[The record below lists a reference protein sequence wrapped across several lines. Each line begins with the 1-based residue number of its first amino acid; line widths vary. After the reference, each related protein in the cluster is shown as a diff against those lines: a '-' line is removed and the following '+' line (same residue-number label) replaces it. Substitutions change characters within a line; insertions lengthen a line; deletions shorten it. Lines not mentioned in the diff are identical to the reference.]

1 MWLQAGSARMF
12 SRHGRIALIPVAA
25 LDRKPTIAGGGPMR
39 RIGNIVLYLC
49 AAVLLMPGVAAA
61 QASISGLVQDASGAV
76 LPGVT
81 VEASSPALIE
91 KARTAVTDGAGRF
104 SIVDLR
110 PGTYDVTFSLT
121 GFSTVK
127 REGIVLSGTFDAQ
140 VNADLRVGSLQ
151 ETVTVS
157 GASPVV
163 DVRNNITQAVL
174 TKEEIETLPGSRT
187 LKGRAALIAGVS
199 IPGGNTGAVAHGS
212 DSQDSHTMV
221 DGFKSGQHLVGR
233 GTGQLGVGSVT
244 QSQEAAVEEL
254 VYSTDSQG
262 AEYAFSGVR
271 MNLIPKEGANQTR
284 IEGIAY
290 GSNQHFERN
299 NLGDL
304 QTGPAPLKYAP
315 RAVLLRLQSGDRWS
329 DQTEQAVVFRVRE
342 RHQGQQPGSGR
353 LFQAG

>member
-1 MWLQAGSARMF
+1 
-12 SRHGRIALIPVAA
+12 
-25 LDRKPTIAGGGPMR
+25 MR
-39 RIGNIVLYLC
+39 RRVILFMWVG
-49 AAVLLMPGVAAA
+49 AGVLLSPALAFA
-61 QASISGLVQDASGAV
+61 QASISGLVQDSSSAV

-91 KARTAVTDGAGRF
+91 KTRAAVTDASGRY

-110 PGTYDVTFSLT
+110 PGTYVVTFSLT

-127 REGIVLSGTFDAQ
+127 REGIVLTGTFDAN

-163 DVRNNITQAVL
+163 DVKNNITQMVL
-174 TKEEIETLPGSRT
+174 TKEQIETLPGDRT
-187 LKGRAALIAGVS
+187 LKGRAALIPGVV
-199 IPGGNTGAVAHGS
+199 IPGANTGAVAHGS
-212 DSQDSHTMV
+212 DSQDSHTMM

-244 QSQEAAVEEL
+244 QTQEATIEEL

-271 MNLIPKEGANQTR
+271 MNMIPKEGSNRTR
-284 IEGIAY
+284 VEGIAY

-304 QTGPAPLKYAP
+304 QTGPSPIK
-315 RAVLLRLQSGDRWS
+315 
-329 DQTEQAVVFRVRE
+329 
-342 RHQGQQPGSGR
+342 
-353 LFQAG
+353 